1 MCSFAG
7 TRQSEPENQ
16 PWGARLAGLCT
27 WGRCA
32 LVELAQVTDD
42 RAIRHGATA
51 PSGPSVARRTGWQSR
66 YIAMLCL
73 LDLVVGLA
81 SSAVALVVRSGPATV
96 EPDNRVHQWITV
108 ALPFAW
114 IVALTLNRAYES
126 RHLFVGND
134 EYARVFQS
142 GIALT
147 ATLAVASFAFDIRL
161 ARGYLIIQIPL
172 VVVGSV
178 AMRYLAR
185 QHLHRSWARGERL
198 HRVIL
203 VGHEVVVAEMA
214 KRLRR
219 ERFHGLGVVGACLP
233 QPMKFLEGYGA
244 GLPPILGSFE
254 DVAAAVARAGADTVV
269 VLSCPEI
276 AGAALRR
283 LAWQLE
289 RDDVD
294 LIVASNLVDV
304 AGDRTTVRPV
314 DGLPMLHV
322 EHPRLKGG
330 RRVVKEVFDRVS
342 ALVLLILAGP
352 VLLALALLVRLAP
365 GAGGPAIFRQV
376 RVGKNG
382 RPFTI
387 YKFRTMYVDAEERLA
402 ELLDRNET
410 DGELFKMRQDPRV
423 TPVGRWLRRFSLDE
437 IPQLVNVLKGDMS
450 LVGPRPPLPREV
462 ANYPADMRRRLV
474 VKPGLTGLW
483 QVSGRSD
490 LSWEESI
497 RLDLSYVEN
506 WSLTMDFVIL
516 VRTLSAVIRS
526 SGAY

>member
-1 MCSFAG
+1 MDDTAR
-7 TRQSEPENQ
+7 RQGERAPTG
-16 PWGARLAGLCT
+16 PP
-27 WGRCA
+27 
-32 LVELAQVTDD
+32 VTS
-42 RAIRHGATA
+42 
-51 PSGPSVARRTGWQSR
+51 PRTGWQSR
-66 YIAMLCL
+66 YVATLCL
-73 LDLVVGLA
+73 VDLMVSAG
-81 SSAVALVVRSGPATV
+81 SAVVALSLRFGPATA
-96 EPDNRVHQWITV
+96 EPYNRGYLWLTL

-114 IVALTLNRAYES
+114 VLALTLNRAYES

-134 EYARVFQS
+134 EYARVFQT
-142 GIALT
+142 GLAVT
-147 ATLAVASFAFDIRL
+147 ATLAVVSLAFDFRL
-161 ARGYLIIQIPL
+161 ARGYVIIAMPLIT
-172 VVVGSV
+172 VAGV
-178 AMRYLAR
+178 AMRYLVR
-185 QHLHRSWARGERL
+185 QQLHRSWARGERL

-203 VGHEVVVAEMA
+203 VGHELAVAEMTR
-214 KRLRR
+214 RLRR
-219 ERFHGLGVVGACLP
+219 ECYHGLGVVGVCLP
-233 QPMKFLEGYGA
+233 HPPAGNAEPRDG
-244 GLPPILGSFE
+244 GLPPILGTFA
-254 DVAAAVARAGADTVV
+254 DVPAAVTGAGADTVV
-269 VLSCPEI
+269 VLSCPEM

-283 LAWQLE
+283 LGWQLE

-330 RRVVKEVFDRVS
+330 RRVVKSVFDRVS
-342 ALVLLILAGP
+342 ALLLLILAAP
-352 VLLALALLVRLAP
+352 VLLAIAGLVRVSP

-382 RPFTI
+382 RPFRI

-423 TPVGRWLRRFSLDE
+423 TPVGRWLRRLSLDE
-437 IPQLVNVLKGDMS
+437 VPQLVNVLKGDMS

-462 ANYPADMRRRLV
+462 ANYPSDMRRRLV

-506 WSLTMDFVIL
+506 WSLTMDLAIL
-516 VRTLSAVIRS
+516 VRTLSAVVRS